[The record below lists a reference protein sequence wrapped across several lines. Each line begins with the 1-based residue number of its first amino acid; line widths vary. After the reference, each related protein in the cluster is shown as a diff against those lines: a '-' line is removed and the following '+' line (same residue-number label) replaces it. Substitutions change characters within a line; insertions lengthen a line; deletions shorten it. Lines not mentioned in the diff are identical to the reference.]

1 MQRFTSS
8 EFTFPRSFRQSL
20 AVGSRSDFVFAL
32 GSAPVSKTLASW
44 VIELRTPLYN
54 SYAFSS
60 VAQYTTQ
67 HRDVQRGYSKQGN
80 PIQPPLFQ
88 HGYGLLVISTAS
100 LSSRYFSSNFVSWTW
115 SGLVQSLGEYR
126 LTVHKITWC
135 FRVHRKPQTQ
145 TDMLC
150 VISWHLFRRSYAVAN
165 GRRSLQWQLGIYFV
179 SLSFKVVPWGR
190 RCKACC
196 RAGVVLTFSASCGSS
211 PGKRGI

>member
-1 MQRFTSS
+1 MWFKKSWLAMQRFTSS

-88 HGYGLLVISTAS
+88 HGYGLLVRYNDLVTLLFIDISTSFAS
-100 LSSRYFSSNFVSWTW
+100 YIHM
-115 SGLVQSLGEYR
+115 G
-126 LTVHKITWC
+126 
-135 FRVHRKPQTQ
+135 
-145 TDMLC
+145 
-150 VISWHLFRRSYAVAN
+150 
-165 GRRSLQWQLGIYFV
+165 
-179 SLSFKVVPWGR
+179 
-190 RCKACC
+190 
-196 RAGVVLTFSASCGSS
+196 LTFTYVKTKSCFNLLWVQEA
-211 PGKRGI
+211 

>member
-8 EFTFPRSFRQSL
+8 EFTFPRRFRQSL

-88 HGYGLLVISTAS
+88 QIFKFPARVAQIESNDTFT
-100 LSSRYFSSNFVSWTW
+100 SSFSNI
-115 SGLVQSLGEYR
+115 
-126 LTVHKITWC
+126 H
-135 FRVHRKPQTQ
+135 
-145 TDMLC
+145 
-150 VISWHLFRRSYAVAN
+150 
-165 GRRSLQWQLGIYFV
+165 
-179 SLSFKVVPWGR
+179 
-190 RCKACC
+190 
-196 RAGVVLTFSASCGSS
+196 
-211 PGKRGI
+211 